1 MKLKKISWKNFK
13 SYSNAMTELVF
24 DNEPSLNLIVGT
36 NGTGKS
42 SIADCIIYAL
52 YGKIDGTNN
61 SDIPNR
67 INKNF
72 YVKIE
77 LDCNGHE
84 IVVERGLAPN
94 LFTVTIDGSIV
105 DTAGKNNVQAML
117 EENYYKI
124 PYSVFKN
131 TLILSINDF
140 KSLIDLNPSDKRNII
155 DKIFGFTEYNLMMKL
170 IKEDIKILDSSVS
183 SNEGSLKTATVNVE
197 KYEQQLL
204 ELKNNEV
211 SQEEIDELTEKI
223 NEAKKL
229 KSTNEENIKKLDD
242 VRKKLDKQC
251 VEKNMDIRDLKRKID
266 DNKKKIKLID
276 SKKCPTCGSSLDTDE
291 FHKEKEKLIN
301 ENEQYENTIKELT
314 SFIDDISNK
323 IRAVDSK
330 RNVFTDAIN
339 KSKLMD
345 LASDLKYKISLR
357 KNNSQPLLINLKE
370 SLNNQIIQLNEEK
383 ELLAKR
389 KMVYDCV
396 MQILGDGGIKEY
408 IASKYIPTINQIIS
422 EMMEFM
428 GINYNVVFD
437 RTFKAT
443 ITSNG
448 YIVTYNSLSTGEK
461 KRIDFAT
468 VVSFIKLLK
477 LQLGEM
483 NLLFLD
489 EMLASIDVNGVSDM
503 MSILKDLSVELNM
516 NIYLIHHAQVEN
528 VVFDNVIETSKPDG
542 FSKISILN

>member
-24 DNEPSLNLIVGT
+24 DNDPSLNLIVGT

-84 IVVERGLAPN
+84 IIVERGLAPS
-94 LFTVTIDGSIV
+94 LFTVTIDGAVV
-105 DTAGKNNVQAML
+105 DTAGKNNVQTML

-140 KSLIDLNPSDKRNII
+140 KSLVDLNPADKRNII
-155 DKIFGFTEYNLMMKL
+155 DKIFGFTEYNLMLKF
-170 IKEDIKILDSSVS
+170 IKEDIKILDSTMS
-183 SNEGSLKTATVNVE
+183 SNEGSLKTATNSIE
-197 KYEQQLL
+197 RYEQQLE
-204 ELKNNEV
+204 ELKSNEV
-211 SQEEIDELTEKI
+211 SQEEIDELTAKI

-229 KSTNEENIKKLDD
+229 KATNEENIKKLDD
-242 VRKKLDKQC
+242 VRKKLDKQS
-251 VEKNMDIRDLKRKID
+251 VEKNMDIRDLKRKIE

-291 FHKEKEKLIN
+291 FHKERERLVL
-301 ENEQYENTIKELT
+301 ENESCESSIKELT
-314 SFIDDISNK
+314 FIINDLSNK
-323 IRAVDSK
+323 TRAVDSK
-330 RNVFTDAIN
+330 RNVFVDAIN
-339 KSKLMD
+339 KSGLTD
-345 LASDLKYKISLR
+345 LVSDLKYKVSLR
-357 KNNSQPLLINLKE
+357 KNNSQPLLNLKE
-370 SLNNQIIQLNEEK
+370 SLDKQINQLNEEK
-383 ELLAKR
+383 EALEKR

-408 IASKYIPTINQIIS
+408 IANKYIPTINQIIS

-437 RTFKAT
+437 KTFKAT

-448 YIVTYNSLSTGEK
+448 YNVTYNSLSTGEK
-461 KRIDFAT
+461 KRVDFAT

-477 LQLGEM
+477 LQLGDM

-489 EMLASIDVNGVSDM
+489 EMLASIDINGVSDM
-503 MSILKDLSVELNM
+503 MTILKDLSVELNM

-542 FSKISILN
+542 FSKITILN

>member
-24 DNEPSLNLIVGT
+24 TNNPSLNLIVGT

-52 YGKIDGTNN
+52 YGKIDGTSNA
-61 SDIPNR
+61 DIPNR

-84 IVVERGLAPN
+84 IIIERGLAPS
-94 LFTVTIDGSIV
+94 LFTVTIDGSVV
-105 DTAGKNNVQAML
+105 DTAGKNNVQSML

-140 KSLIDLNPSDKRNII
+140 KSLIDLNPADKRNII
-155 DKIFGFTEYNLMMKL
+155 DKIFGFTEYNLMLKF
-170 IKEDIKILDSSVS
+170 IKEDIKILDSSMN
-183 SNEGSLKTATVNVE
+183 SNDGSLKTATVNIE
-197 KYEQQLL
+197 KYEHQLQ

-223 NEAKKL
+223 NEAKTL
-229 KSTNEENIKKLDD
+229 KATNEENIKKLDD
-242 VRKKLDKQC
+242 IRKKLDKQC
-251 VEKNMDIRDLKRKID
+251 VEKNMDIRDLKRKIE

-291 FHKEKEKLIN
+291 FHKEREKLVQ
-301 ENEQYENTIKELT
+301 ENDSCESTIVELT
-314 SFIDDISNK
+314 SIINDLTNK

-330 RNVFTDAIN
+330 KNVFVNAIN
-339 KSKLMD
+339 KSGLTD
-345 LASDLKYKISLR
+345 LVSDLKYKVSLK
-357 KNNSQPLLINLKE
+357 KNNSQPLLNLKE
-370 SLNNQIIQLNEEK
+370 SLDKQIIQLNEEK
-383 ELLAKR
+383 ELLSKK
-389 KMVYDCV
+389 KMIYDCV

-408 IASKYIPTINQIIS
+408 IASKYLPTINQIIS

-437 RTFKAT
+437 KTFKAT

-448 YIVTYNSLSTGEK
+448 YNVTYNSLSTGEK

-468 VVSFIKLLK
+468 VISFIKLLK

-489 EMLASIDVNGVSDM
+489 EMLASIDINGVSDM
-503 MSILKDLSVELNM
+503 MSILKSLSDELKM

-528 VVFDNVIETSKPDG
+528 VVFDNVIETTKPDG
-542 FSKISILN
+542 FSKITKLN

>member
-24 DNEPSLNLIVGT
+24 DNDPSLNLIVGT

-84 IVVERGLAPN
+84 IIVERGLAPSV
-94 LFTVTIDGSIV
+94 FTVTIDGAVV
-105 DTAGKNNVQAML
+105 DTAGKNNVQTML

-140 KSLIDLNPSDKRNII
+140 KSLVDLNPADKRNII
-155 DKIFGFTEYNLMMKL
+155 DKIFGFTEYNLMLKF
-170 IKEDIKILDSSVS
+170 IKEDIKMLDSTMS
-183 SNEGSLKTATVNVE
+183 SNEGSLKTATNSIE
-197 KYEQQLL
+197 RYEQQLE
-204 ELKNNEV
+204 ELKSNEV

-229 KSTNEENIKKLDD
+229 KATNEENIKKLDD
-242 VRKKLDKQC
+242 VRKKLDKQS

-291 FHKEKEKLIN
+291 FHKERERLVL
-301 ENEQYENTIKELT
+301 ENESCESSIKELT
-314 SFIDDISNK
+314 SIINDLSNK
-323 IRAVDSK
+323 TRAVDSK
-330 RNVFTDAIN
+330 RNVFVDAIN
-339 KSKLMD
+339 KSGLTD
-345 LASDLKYKISLR
+345 LVSDLKYKVSLR
-357 KNNSQPLLINLKE
+357 NNNSQPLLNLKE
-370 SLNNQIIQLNEEK
+370 SLDKQINQLNEEK
-383 ELLAKR
+383 EVLEKK

-396 MQILGDGGIKEY
+396 MQILGEGGIKEY
-408 IASKYIPTINQIIS
+408 IANKYIPTINQIIS

-437 RTFKAT
+437 KTFKAT

-448 YIVTYNSLSTGEK
+448 YNVTYNSLSTGEK

-477 LQLGEM
+477 LQLGDM

-489 EMLASIDVNGVSDM
+489 EMLASIDINGVSDM
-503 MSILKDLSVELNM
+503 MTILKDLSVELNM

-542 FSKISILN
+542 FSKITILN

>member
-24 DNEPSLNLIVGT
+24 TNNPSLNLIVGT

-52 YGKIDGTNN
+52 YGKIDGTSNG
-61 SDIPNR
+61 DIPNR

-84 IVVERGLAPN
+84 IIVERGLAPS
-94 LFTVTIDGSIV
+94 LFIVTIDGSVV
-105 DTAGKNNVQAML
+105 DTAGKNNVQSML

-140 KSLIDLNPSDKRNII
+140 KSLIDLNPADKRNII
-155 DKIFGFTEYNLMMKL
+155 DKIFGFTEYNLMIKL
-170 IKEDIKILDSSVS
+170 IKEDIKTLDSSVN
-183 SNEGSLKTATVNVE
+183 SNEGSLKTATINIE
-197 KYEQQLL
+197 KYEQQLQ

-211 SQEEIDELTEKI
+211 TQEEIDELTEKI
-223 NEAKKL
+223 NEAKAL
-229 KSTNEENIKKLDD
+229 KATNEENIKKLDD

-251 VEKNMDIRDLKRKID
+251 IEKNMDIRDLKRKIE
-266 DNKKKIKLID
+266 DNNKKIKLID

-291 FHKEKEKLIN
+291 FHKEKERLIQ
-301 ENEQYENTIKELT
+301 ENETCEASIKELT
-314 SFIDDISNK
+314 SIIDDLSNK
-323 IRAVDSK
+323 TRAVISK
-330 RNVFTDAIN
+330 RQVFVDAIS

-345 LASDLKYKISLR
+345 LASDLKYKISLK
-357 KNNSQPLLINLKE
+357 KNNSQPLLNLKE
-370 SLNNQIIQLNEEK
+370 SLDKQIIQLNEER
-383 ELLAKR
+383 ELLGK
-389 KMVYDCV
+389 KKIIYDCV

-437 RTFKAT
+437 KTFKAT

-448 YIVTYNSLSTGEK
+448 YNVTYNSLSTGEK

-489 EMLASIDVNGVSDM
+489 EMLASIDINGVTDM
-503 MSILKDLSVELNM
+503 MTILKDLSSELNM

-528 VVFDNVIETSKPDG
+528 VVFDNIIETSKPDG
-542 FSKISILN
+542 FSKITILN

>member
-13 SYSNAMTELVF
+13 SYSNSMTELVF
-24 DNEPSLNLIVGT
+24 NNDPSLNLIVGT

-84 IVVERGLAPN
+84 IIVERGLAPS
-94 LFTVTIDGSIV
+94 LFSVTIDGDIV
-105 DTAGKNNVQAML
+105 DTAGKNNVQLML

-131 TLILSINDF
+131 TLILSISDF
-140 KSLIDLNPSDKRNII
+140 KSLVDLNPSDKRNII

-170 IKEDIKILDSSVS
+170 IKEDIKSLDASISL
-183 SNEGSLKTATVNVE
+183 NEGSLKTATNSIANYE
-197 KYEQQLL
+197 KQLQ

-223 NEAKKL
+223 NEAKKI
-229 KSTNEENIKKLDD
+229 KTTNEENIKKLDD
-242 VRKKLDKQC
+242 VRKKLDKQS
-251 VEKNMDIRDLKRKID
+251 VEKNMDIRDLKRKIE

-276 SKKCPTCGSSLDTDE
+276 LKKCPTCGSSLDTDE
-291 FHKEKEKLIN
+291 FHKEREKLIQ
-301 ENEQYENTIKELT
+301 ENESCENTISELT
-314 SFIDDISNK
+314 SIINDLTNK
-323 IRAVDSK
+323 MRAVDSK
-330 RNVFTDAIN
+330 KNIFVDAIS

-345 LASDLKYKISLR
+345 LVSDFKYKVSLK
-357 KNNSQPLLINLKE
+357 KNNSQPLLNLKE
-370 SLNNQIIQLNEEK
+370 SLDQQIIQLNEEK
-383 ELLAKR
+383 EVLDKR

-428 GINYNVVFD
+428 GINYNVIFD
-437 RTFKAT
+437 KTFKAT

-448 YIVTYNSLSTGEK
+448 YNVTYNSLSTGEK

-468 VVSFIKLLK
+468 VV
-477 LQLGEM
+477 
-483 NLLFLD
+483 
-489 EMLASIDVNGVSDM
+489 
-503 MSILKDLSVELNM
+503 
-516 NIYLIHHAQVEN
+516 
-528 VVFDNVIETSKPDG
+528 
-542 FSKISILN
+542 

>member
-24 DNEPSLNLIVGT
+24 DTDPSLNLIVGT

-84 IVVERGLAPN
+84 VIVERGLAPN
-94 LFTVTIDGSIV
+94 LFKVTIDGAVV
-105 DTAGKNNVQAML
+105 DTAGKNNVQSML

-131 TLILSINDF
+131 MLILSINDF
-140 KSLIDLNPSDKRNII
+140 KSLVDLNPSDKRNII
-155 DKIFGFTEYNLMMKL
+155 DKIFGFAEYNMMLKY
-170 IKEDIKILDSSVS
+170 IKDDVKMLDSSIS
-183 SNEGSLKTATVNVE
+183 SNDGALKTATVSIKN
-197 KYEQQLL
+197 YEHQLQQLK
-204 ELKNNEV
+204 ENEV
-211 SQEEIDELTEKI
+211 SQEEIDELKAKI
-223 NEAKKL
+223 DEVKAL
-229 KSTNEENIKKLDD
+229 KATNEENIKKLDD
-242 VRKKLDKQC
+242 VRKKLDKQS

-291 FHKEKEKLIN
+291 FHKERERLVL
-301 ENEQYENTIKELT
+301 ENESCESSIKELT
-314 SFIDDISNK
+314 SIINDLSNK
-323 IRAVDSK
+323 TRAVDSK
-330 RNVFTDAIN
+330 RSVFVDAIN
-339 KSKLMD
+339 KCGLTD
-345 LASDLKYKISLR
+345 LVSDLKYKVSLK
-357 KNNSQPLLINLKE
+357 KNSAQPILNLKE
-370 SLNNQIIQLNEEK
+370 SLNTQIAQLNEER
-383 ELLAKR
+383 EVLDR
-389 KMVYDCV
+389 KKMIYDCA
-396 MQILGDGGIKEY
+396 MQILGEGGIKEY
-408 IASKYIPTINQIIS
+408 IASKYIPIINQIIS

-437 RTFKAT
+437 KTFKAT
-443 ITSNG
+443 ITCNG
-448 YIVTYNSLSTGEK
+448 YNVTYNSLSTGEK

-477 LQLGEM
+477 LQLGDM

-489 EMLASIDVNGVSDM
+489 EMLASIDINGVSDM
-503 MSILKDLSVELNM
+503 MTILKDLSTELNM
-516 NIYLIHHAQVEN
+516 NIFLIHHAQVEN
-528 VVFDNVIETSKPDG
+528 VVFDNVIETTKPDG
-542 FSKISILN
+542 FSKITILN

>member
-24 DNEPSLNLIVGT
+24 NNDPSLNLIVGT

-84 IVVERGLAPN
+84 IIVERGLAPS
-94 LFTVTIDGSIV
+94 LFTVTIDGSVV
-105 DTAGKNNVQAML
+105 DTAGKNNVQTML

-140 KSLIDLNPSDKRNII
+140 KSLVDLNPADKRNII
-155 DKIFGFTEYNLMMKL
+155 DKIFGFTEYNLMTKVV
-170 IKEDIKILDSSVS
+170 KEDIKIIDSSIS
-183 SNEGSLKTATVNVE
+183 SNDGSLKTATISIE
-197 KYEQQLL
+197 KYEHQLN
-204 ELKNNEV
+204 ELKNTGV
-211 SQEEIDELTEKI
+211 TQEEIDELTEKVK
-223 NEAKKL
+223 EANKIKT
-229 KSTNEENIKKLDD
+229 SNEENIKKLDE

-251 VEKNMDIRDLKRKID
+251 TEKNMDIRDLKRKIEE
-266 DNKKKIKLID
+266 NNKKIKLID

-291 FHKEKEKLIN
+291 FHKERERLVS
-301 ENEQYENTIKELT
+301 ENESFEEAIVQMT
-314 SFIDDISNK
+314 SVINDISNK

-330 RNVFTDAIN
+330 KNVFVDAIN
-339 KSKLMD
+339 KSGLTD
-345 LASDLKYKISLR
+345 LVSDLKYKVSLK
-357 KNNSQPLLINLKE
+357 KNNSQPLLNLKE
-370 SLNNQIIQLNEEK
+370 SLDEQINQLNEEK
-383 ELLAKR
+383 EFLGQKKR
-389 KMVYDCV
+389 LYDCA

-437 RTFKAT
+437 KTFKAT

-448 YIVTYNSLSTGEK
+448 YNVTYNSLSTGEK

-477 LQLGEM
+477 LQLGDM

-489 EMLASIDVNGVSDM
+489 EMLASIDINGVADM
-503 MSILKDLSVELNM
+503 MTILKDLSVELNM

-528 VVFDNVIETSKPDG
+528 VVFDNVIKTSKPDG
-542 FSKISILN
+542 FSKISIIN

>member
-1 MKLKKISWKNFK
+1 
-13 SYSNAMTELVF
+13 MTELVF
-24 DNEPSLNLIVGT
+24 NNDPSLNLIVGT

-84 IVVERGLAPN
+84 VIVERGLAPS
-94 LFTVTIDGSIV
+94 LFIVTIDGSVV
-105 DTAGKNNVQAML
+105 DTAGKNNVQSML

-140 KSLIDLNPSDKRNII
+140 KSLVDLNPADKRNII
-155 DKIFGFTEYNLMMKL
+155 DKIFGFTEYNLMLKL
-170 IKEDIKILDSSVS
+170 VKEDIKSLDSMVS
-183 SNEGSLKTATVNVE
+183 SNDGSLKTATLSIKN
-197 KYEQQLL
+197 YENQLQQLK
-204 ELKNNEV
+204 ENEV
-211 SQEEIDELTEKI
+211 SQEEIDKLNEKI
-223 NEAKKL
+223 EEAKAL
-229 KSTNEENIKKLDD
+229 KATNEENIKKLDEA
-242 VRKKLDKQC
+242 RKKLDKQAN
-251 VEKNMDIRDLKRKID
+251 EKNMDIRDLKRKIE
-266 DNKKKIKLID
+266 DNKKKIQLID

-291 FHKEKEKLIN
+291 FHKERERLALEI
-301 ENEQYENTIKELT
+301 ESHEALIKEISL
-314 SFIDDISNK
+314 FINDISK
-323 IRAVDSK
+323 KMKLVDSK
-330 RNVFTDAIN
+330 RNVFVDAIS

-345 LASDLKYKISLR
+345 LASDLKYKTSLR
-357 KNNSQPLLINLKE
+357 KNSSKPLLNLKE
-370 SLNNQIIQLNEEK
+370 ELDKQIIQLNEEREVLGK
-383 ELLAKR
+383 K
-389 KMVYDCV
+389 KMLYDCV
-396 MQILGDGGIKEY
+396 LQILGDGGIKEY

-448 YIVTYNSLSTGEK
+448 YNVTYNSLSTGEK

-477 LQLGEM
+477 LQLGDM

-489 EMLASIDVNGVSDM
+489 EMLASIDINGVADM
-503 MSILKDLSVELNM
+503 MTILKDLSVELNM
-516 NIYLIHHAQVEN
+516 NIFLIHHAQVEN
-528 VVFDNVIETSKPDG
+528 VVFDNVLETSKPDG
-542 FSKISILN
+542 FSKITILN

>member
-1 MKLKKISWKNFK
+1 MKLKKICWRNFK
-13 SYSNAMTELVF
+13 SYSNTMTELVF
-24 DNEPSLNLIVGT
+24 GNDPSLNLIVGT

-84 IVVERGLAPN
+84 ITVERGLSPN
-94 LFTVTIDGSIV
+94 LFNVTIDGAII
-105 DTAGKNNVQAML
+105 DTAGKNNVQSML

-140 KSLIDLNPSDKRNII
+140 KSLVDLNPADKRNII
-155 DKIFGFTEYNLMMKL
+155 DKIFGFTEYNLMTKL
-170 IKEDIKILDSSVS
+170 IKEDIKMLDSSIS
-183 SNEGSLKTATVNVE
+183 SNAGSLRTASVSIE
-197 KYEQQLL
+197 KYEQQLQ

-229 KSTNEENIKKLDD
+229 KTTNEENIKKLDE
-242 VRKKLDKQC
+242 VRKKLDKQTT
-251 VEKNMDIRDLKRKID
+251 EKNIDIRDLKRKIEE
-266 DNKKKIKLID
+266 NKKKIKLID

-291 FHKEKEKLIN
+291 FHKERERLVN
-301 ENEQYENTIKELT
+301 ENESCEIAIAEMT
-314 SFIDDISNK
+314 SIITDLSNK
-323 IRAVDSK
+323 MKAVDSK
-330 RNVFTDAIN
+330 KNVFVDAIS
-339 KSKLMD
+339 KSRLTD
-345 LASDLKYKISLR
+345 LVSDLKYKVSLR
-357 KNNSQPLLINLKE
+357 KNNSQPLLNLKE
-370 SLNNQIIQLNEEK
+370 SLNEQIAQLNEEREMLSK
-383 ELLAKR
+383 K
-389 KMVYDCV
+389 KMIYDCV

-428 GINYNVVFD
+428 GINYNVAFD

-448 YIVTYNSLSTGEK
+448 YNVTYNSLSTGEK

-477 LQLGEM
+477 LQLGDM

-489 EMLASIDVNGVSDM
+489 EMLASIDINGVADM
-503 MSILKDLSVELNM
+503 MTILKDLSVELNM
-516 NIYLIHHAQVEN
+516 NIFLIHHAQVEN
-528 VVFDNVIETSKPDG
+528 VVFDNVLETSKPDG
-542 FSKISILN
+542 FSKITVLN

>member
-24 DNEPSLNLIVGT
+24 DNDPSLNLIVGT

-84 IVVERGLAPN
+84 IIVERGLAPS
-94 LFTVTIDGSIV
+94 LFTVTIDGAVV
-105 DTAGKNNVQAML
+105 DTAGKNNVQTML

-140 KSLIDLNPSDKRNII
+140 KSLVDLNPADKRNII
-155 DKIFGFTEYNLMMKL
+155 DKIFGFTEYNLMLKF
-170 IKEDIKILDSSVS
+170 IKEDIKMLDSTMS
-183 SNEGSLKTATVNVE
+183 SNEGSLKTATNSIE
-197 KYEQQLL
+197 RYEQQLE
-204 ELKNNEV
+204 ELKSNEV

-229 KSTNEENIKKLDD
+229 KATNEENIKKLDD
-242 VRKKLDKQC
+242 VRKKLDKQS
-251 VEKNMDIRDLKRKID
+251 VEKNMDIRDLKRKIE

-276 SKKCPTCGSSLDTDE
+276 LKKCPTCGSSLDTDE
-291 FHKEKEKLIN
+291 FHKERERLVL
-301 ENEQYENTIKELT
+301 ENESCESSIKELT
-314 SFIDDISNK
+314 SIINDISNK
-323 IRAVDSK
+323 TRAVDSK
-330 RNVFTDAIN
+330 RNVFVDAIN
-339 KSKLMD
+339 KSGLTD
-345 LASDLKYKISLR
+345 LVSDLKYKVSLR
-357 KNNSQPLLINLKE
+357 KNNSQPLLNLKE
-370 SLNNQIIQLNEEK
+370 SLDKQINQLNEEK
-383 ELLAKR
+383 EVLEKR

-408 IASKYIPTINQIIS
+408 IANKYIPTINQIIS

-437 RTFKAT
+437 KTFKAT

-448 YIVTYNSLSTGEK
+448 YNVTYNSLSTGEK

-477 LQLGEM
+477 LQLGDM

-489 EMLASIDVNGVSDM
+489 EMLASIDINGVSDM
-503 MSILKDLSVELNM
+503 MTILKDLSVELNM

-542 FSKISILN
+542 FSKITILN

>member
-13 SYSNAMTELVF
+13 SYSNALTELTF
-24 DNEPSLNLIVGT
+24 TDDPSLNLIVGT

-84 IVVERGLAPN
+84 VVVERGLAPN
-94 LFTVTIDGSIV
+94 LFTVTIDGSVV

-124 PYSVFKN
+124 PYSIFKN
-131 TLILSINDF
+131 ILILSINDF
-140 KSLIDLNPSDKRNII
+140 KSLVDLNPSDKRNII

-170 IKEDIKILDSSVS
+170 VKEDIKMLDSSVN
-183 SNEGSLKTATVNVE
+183 SNEGSLKTATINIE
-197 KYEQQLL
+197 KYEQQLQ

-223 NEAKKL
+223 NEAKAL
-229 KSTNEENIKKLDD
+229 KATNEENIKKLDEA
-242 VRKKLDKQC
+242 RKKLDKQTT
-251 VEKNMDIRDLKRKID
+251 EKNMDIRDLKRKIE

-291 FHKEKEKLIN
+291 FHKERERLVL
-301 ENEQYENTIKELT
+301 ENESCEATIAELT
-314 SFIDDISNK
+314 SIINDLSNK
-323 IRAVDSK
+323 MRAVDSK
-330 RNVFTDAIN
+330 KNVFVDAIN

-345 LASDLKYKISLR
+345 LASDLKYKISLK
-357 KNNSQPLLINLKE
+357 KNNSQPLLNLKE
-370 SLNNQIIQLNEEK
+370 GLDKQINQLNEER
-383 ELLAKR
+383 ELLGKR

-448 YIVTYNSLSTGEK
+448 YNVTYNSLSTGEK

-477 LQLGEM
+477 LQMGEM

-489 EMLASIDVNGVSDM
+489 EMLASIDINGVSDM

-542 FSKISILN
+542 FSKITILN

>member
-1 MKLKKISWKNFK
+1 MKLKRICWRNFK
-13 SYSNAMTELVF
+13 SYSNAMTELTF
-24 DNEPSLNLIVGT
+24 TDDPSLNLIVGT

-84 IVVERGLAPN
+84 IIVERGLAPS
-94 LFTVTIDGSIV
+94 LFTVTIDGSVV
-105 DTAGKNNVQAML
+105 DTAGKNNVQSML

-140 KSLIDLNPSDKRNII
+140 KSLIDLNPADKRNII
-155 DKIFGFTEYNLMMKL
+155 DKIFGFTEYNLMLKL
-170 IKEDIKILDSSVS
+170 IKEEVKMLDSSVS
-183 SNEGSLKTATVNVE
+183 SNDGALKTATINIE
-197 KYEQQLL
+197 RYERELQ
-204 ELKNNEV
+204 ELKSNEV
-211 SQEEIDELTEKI
+211 SQEEIDELKAKI
-223 NEAKKL
+223 EEAKSL
-229 KSTNEENIKKLDD
+229 KATNEENIKKLDEA
-242 VRKKLDKQC
+242 RKALDRQSN
-251 VEKNMDIRDLKRKID
+251 EKNMDIRDLKRRIE

-291 FHKEKEKLIN
+291 FHKERERLVN
-301 ENEQYENTIKELT
+301 ENVSCEAAIVEIT
-314 SFIDDISNK
+314 SIVNDLSNK
-323 IRAVDSK
+323 MKVVDTR
-330 RNVFTDAIN
+330 RNVFVDAIS

-345 LASDLKYKISLR
+345 LASELKYKISLK
-357 KNNSQPLLINLKE
+357 KNNSQILLNLKDD
-370 SLNNQIIQLNEEK
+370 LDTQIIQLNEER
-383 ELLAKR
+383 ELLGKKKR
-389 KMVYDCV
+389 VYDCV

-408 IASKYIPTINQIIS
+408 IAGKYIPTINQIIS

-437 RTFKAT
+437 KTFKAT

-448 YIVTYNSLSTGEK
+448 YNVTYNSLSTGEK

-489 EMLASIDVNGVSDM
+489 EMLASIDINGVSDM

-542 FSKISILN
+542 FSKITKLN

>member
-24 DNEPSLNLIVGT
+24 NDNPSLNLIVGT

-77 LDCNGHE
+77 LECNGHG
-84 IVVERGLAPN
+84 IIIERGLAPS
-94 LFTVTIDGSIV
+94 LFSVTIDGAVV
-105 DTAGKNNVQAML
+105 DTAGKNNVQTML

-140 KSLIDLNPSDKRNII
+140 KSLVDLNPADKRNII
-155 DKIFGFTEYNLMMKL
+155 DKIFGFTEYNLMIKL
-170 IKEDIKILDSSVS
+170 IKEDIKMLDSSMY
-183 SNEGSLKTATVNVE
+183 SNEGSLKTATDSIE
-197 KYEQQLL
+197 KYEQQLQ

-229 KSTNEENIKKLDD
+229 KATNEENIKKLDE
-242 VRKKLDKQC
+242 VRKKLNEQTTD
-251 VEKNMDIRDLKRKID
+251 KNMDIRDLKRKIEE
-266 DNKKKIKLID
+266 NKKKIKLID

-291 FHKEKEKLIN
+291 FHKERERLVN
-301 ENEQYENTIKELT
+301 ENISCENAIVEMT
-314 SFIDDISNK
+314 SVINDLSNK
-323 IRAVDSK
+323 MRAVDSK
-330 RNVFTDAIN
+330 RNVFVDAIN
-339 KSKLMD
+339 KSRLTD
-345 LASDLKYKISLR
+345 LVSDLKYKVSLK
-357 KNNSQPLLINLKE
+357 KNNSQPLLNLKE
-370 SLNNQIIQLNEEK
+370 GLNKQINQLNEEK
-383 ELLAKR
+383 EALSKR

-396 MQILGDGGIKEY
+396 MQILGEGGIKEY
-408 IASKYIPTINQIIS
+408 IASKYIPTINQIIA

-437 RTFKAT
+437 KTFKST

-448 YIVTYNSLSTGEK
+448 YNVTYNSLSTGEK

-477 LQLGEM
+477 LQLGDM

-489 EMLASIDVNGVSDM
+489 EMLASIDINGVADM
-503 MSILKDLSVELNM
+503 MTILKDLSSELNM

-542 FSKISILN
+542 FSKINIVN

>member
-24 DNEPSLNLIVGT
+24 GNDPSLNLIVGT

-84 IVVERGLAPN
+84 VIVERGLSPN
-94 LFTVTIDGSIV
+94 LFVVTIDGVVV
-105 DTAGKNNVQAML
+105 DTAGKNNVQTML

-140 KSLIDLNPSDKRNII
+140 KSLVDLNPSDKRNII
-155 DKIFGFTEYNLMMKL
+155 DKIFGFTEYNLMVKL
-170 IKEDIKILDSSVS
+170 IKEDIKMLDSSLI
-183 SNEGSLKTATVNVE
+183 SNEGSLKTATGSIE
-197 KYEQQLL
+197 KYEQQLK
-204 ELKNNEV
+204 ELKSKEV
-211 SQEEIDELTEKI
+211 SKEEIEELAEKI

-229 KSTNEENIKKLDD
+229 KATNEENIKKLDE
-242 VRKKLDKQC
+242 VRKKLDKQTT
-251 VEKNMDIRDLKRKID
+251 EKNMDIRDLKRKIE

-291 FHKEKEKLIN
+291 FHKERERLVS
-301 ENEQYENTIKELT
+301 ENESCETAISEMTSIIKDL
-314 SFIDDISNK
+314 SNK
-323 IRAVDSK
+323 IRVVDSK
-330 RNVFTDAIN
+330 KNVFVDAIN
-339 KSKLMD
+339 KSGLTD
-345 LASDLKYKISLR
+345 LVSDLKYKVSLR
-357 KNNSQPLLINLKE
+357 KNNSQPLLNLKE
-370 SLNNQIIQLNEEK
+370 SLNEQIVKLNEER
-383 ELLAKR
+383 ELLSKR

-437 RTFKAT
+437 KTFKAT

-448 YIVTYNSLSTGEK
+448 YNVTYNSLSTGEK

-477 LQLGEM
+477 LQLGDM

-489 EMLASIDVNGVSDM
+489 EMLASIDINGVSDM
-503 MSILKDLSVELNM
+503 MTILKDLSVELNM
-516 NIYLIHHAQVEN
+516 NIYIIHHAQVEN
-528 VVFDNVIETSKPDG
+528 VVFDNVMETSKPDG
-542 FSKISILN
+542 FSKISIIN

>member
-24 DNEPSLNLIVGT
+24 TNDPSLNLIVGT

-52 YGKIDGTNN
+52 YGKIDGTSNG
-61 SDIPNR
+61 DIPNR

-84 IVVERGLAPN
+84 IIVERGLAPS
-94 LFTVTIDGSIV
+94 LFIVTIDGSVV
-105 DTAGKNNVQAML
+105 DTAGKNNVQSML

-140 KSLIDLNPSDKRNII
+140 KSLIDLNPADKRNII
-155 DKIFGFTEYNLMMKL
+155 DKIFGFTEYNLMIKL
-170 IKEDIKILDSSVS
+170 IKEDIKMLDSSVN
-183 SNEGSLKTATVNVE
+183 SNEGSLKTATINIE
-197 KYEQQLL
+197 KYEQQLQ

-211 SQEEIDELTEKI
+211 TQEEIDELTEKI
-223 NEAKKL
+223 NEAKAL
-229 KSTNEENIKKLDD
+229 KATNEENIKKLDD

-251 VEKNMDIRDLKRKID
+251 TEKNMDIRDLKRKIE

-291 FHKEKEKLIN
+291 FHKEKERLVQ
-301 ENEQYENTIKELT
+301 ENETCEATIADLT
-314 SFIDDISNK
+314 SIINDLSNK

-330 RNVFTDAIN
+330 KNVFVDAIS

-345 LASDLKYKISLR
+345 LASDLKYKISLK
-357 KNNSQPLLINLKE
+357 KNNSQPLLNLKE
-370 SLNNQIIQLNEEK
+370 SLDKQIIQLNEER
-383 ELLAKR
+383 ELLGK
-389 KMVYDCV
+389 KKIIYDCV

-437 RTFKAT
+437 KTFKAT

-448 YIVTYNSLSTGEK
+448 YNVTYNSLSTGEK

-489 EMLASIDVNGVSDM
+489 EMLASIDINGVTDM
-503 MSILKDLSVELNM
+503 MTILKDLSSELNM

-528 VVFDNVIETSKPDG
+528 VVFDNIIETSKPDG
-542 FSKISILN
+542 FSKITILN

>member
-24 DNEPSLNLIVGT
+24 GNDPSLNLIVGT

-84 IVVERGLAPN
+84 VIVERGLAPSV
-94 LFTVTIDGSIV
+94 FTVTIDGSVV
-105 DTAGKNNVQAML
+105 DTAGKNNVQTML

-140 KSLIDLNPSDKRNII
+140 KSLVDLNPADKRNII

-170 IKEDIKILDSSVS
+170 VKEDIKMLDSSMS
-183 SNEGSLKTATVNVE
+183 SNEGSLRTATVSIE
-197 KYEQQLL
+197 KYEQQLH
-204 ELKNNEV
+204 ELNNNEV

-223 NEAKKL
+223 KEAKSL
-229 KSTNEENIKKLDD
+229 KATNEENIKKLDEI
-242 VRKKLDKQC
+242 RKKLDKQC
-251 VEKNMDIRDLKRKID
+251 TDKNMDIRDLIRKIE
-266 DNKKKIKLID
+266 DNNKKIKLID

-291 FHKEKEKLIN
+291 FHKERERLVL
-301 ENEQYENTIKELT
+301 ENESCELSIKELT
-314 SFIDDISNK
+314 SIITDLSNK
-323 IRAVDSK
+323 MKAVDSK
-330 RNVFTDAIN
+330 KNVFVDAIN

-345 LASDLKYKISLR
+345 LAADLKYKISLK
-357 KNNSQPLLINLKE
+357 KNNSQPLLNLKE
-370 SLNNQIIQLNEEK
+370 SLNEQISQLNEEK
-383 ELLAKR
+383 ELLSKR

-437 RTFKAT
+437 KTFKAT

-448 YIVTYNSLSTGEK
+448 YNVTYNSLSTGEK

-477 LQLGEM
+477 LQLGDM

-489 EMLASIDVNGVSDM
+489 EMLASIDINGVADM
-503 MSILKDLSVELNM
+503 MTILKDLSVELNM
-516 NIYLIHHAQVEN
+516 NIFLIHHAQVEN

-542 FSKISILN
+542 FSKISIIN

>member
-24 DNEPSLNLIVGT
+24 NNDPSLNLIVGT

-84 IVVERGLAPN
+84 IIVERGLAPS
-94 LFTVTIDGSIV
+94 LFAVTIDGVVV
-105 DTAGKNNVQAML
+105 DTAGKNNVQTML

-140 KSLIDLNPSDKRNII
+140 KSLVDLNPADKRNII
-155 DKIFGFTEYNLMMKL
+155 DKIFGFTEYNLMLKF
-170 IKEDIKILDSSVS
+170 IKEDIKMLDSTMS
-183 SNEGSLKTATVNVE
+183 SNEGSLKTATNSIE
-197 KYEQQLL
+197 RYEQQLE
-204 ELKNNEV
+204 ELKSNEV

-229 KSTNEENIKKLDD
+229 KATNEENIKKLDD
-242 VRKKLDKQC
+242 VRKKLDKQS
-251 VEKNMDIRDLKRKID
+251 VEKNMDIRDLKRRIE
-266 DNKKKIKLID
+266 DNNKKIKLID

-291 FHKEKEKLIN
+291 FHKERERLVL
-301 ENEQYENTIKELT
+301 ENESCESSIKELT
-314 SFIDDISNK
+314 SIINDLSNK
-323 IRAVDSK
+323 TRAVDSK
-330 RNVFTDAIN
+330 RNVFVDAIN
-339 KSKLMD
+339 KSGLTD
-345 LASDLKYKISLR
+345 LVSDLKYKVSLR
-357 KNNSQPLLINLKE
+357 KNNSQPLLNLKE
-370 SLNNQIIQLNEEK
+370 SLDKQINQLNEEK
-383 ELLAKR
+383 EVLEKR

-408 IASKYIPTINQIIS
+408 IANKYIPTINQIIS

-437 RTFKAT
+437 KTFKAT

-448 YIVTYNSLSTGEK
+448 YNVTYNSLSTGEK

-477 LQLGEM
+477 LQLGDM

-489 EMLASIDVNGVSDM
+489 EMLASIDINGVSDM
-503 MSILKDLSVELNM
+503 MTILKDLSVELNM

-542 FSKISILN
+542 FSKITILN

>member
-24 DNEPSLNLIVGT
+24 NNEPSLNLIVGT

-84 IVVERGLAPN
+84 IIVERGLAPN

-105 DTAGKNNVQAML
+105 DTAGKNNVQTML

-183 SNEGSLKTATVNVE
+183 SNEGSLKTATISIE
-197 KYEQQLL
+197 KYEQQLQ

-229 KSTNEENIKKLDD
+229 KATNEENIKKLDE
-242 VRKKLDKQC
+242 VRKKLDKQST
-251 VEKNMDIRDLKRKID
+251 EKNMDIRDLKRKIE

-291 FHKEKEKLIN
+291 FHKERERLVQ
-301 ENEQYENTIKELT
+301 ENESCETAISEMT
-314 SFIDDISNK
+314 SIINDLSNK
-323 IRAVDSK
+323 MRAVDSK
-330 RNVFTDAIN
+330 RNVFVDSIN

-345 LASDLKYKISLR
+345 LASDLKYKISLK
-357 KNNSQPLLINLKE
+357 KNNSQPLLNLKE
-370 SLNNQIIQLNEEK
+370 SLDKQIIQLNEER
-383 ELLAKR
+383 ELLSKR

-448 YIVTYNSLSTGEK
+448 YNVTYNSLSTGEK

-489 EMLASIDVNGVSDM
+489 EMLASIDINGVADM
-503 MSILKDLSVELNM
+503 MTILKDLSVELNM

-542 FSKISILN
+542 FSKISIIN

>member
-13 SYSNAMTELVF
+13 SYSNAMTEMVF
-24 DNEPSLNLIVGT
+24 GNDPSLNLIVGT

-77 LDCNGHE
+77 LECNGHE
-84 IVVERGLAPN
+84 IIIERGLSPN
-94 LFTVTIDGSIV
+94 LFSVVIDGNIV
-105 DTAGKNNVQAML
+105 DTAGKNNVQTML
-117 EENYYKI
+117 EENYYRI

-131 TLILSINDF
+131 TLVLYINDF
-140 KSLIDLNPSDKRNII
+140 KSLVDLNPSDKRNII
-155 DKIFGFTEYNLMMKL
+155 DKIFGFTEYNLMAKL
-170 IKEDIKILDSSVS
+170 IKEDIKILDNTMI
-183 SNEGSLKTATVNVE
+183 SNEGSLKTAIINIE
-197 KYEQQLL
+197 KYEQQLD
-204 ELKNNEV
+204 ELKHNEV

-223 NEAKKL
+223 NEVKKL
-229 KSTNEENIKKLDD
+229 KSTNEENIKKLDEI
-242 VRKKLDKQC
+242 RKKLDKQTT
-251 VEKNMDIRDLKRKID
+251 EKNMDIRDLKRKIEE
-266 DNKKKIKLID
+266 NKKKIKLID
-276 SKKCPTCGSSLDTDE
+276 LKKCPTCGSSLDTDE
-291 FHKEKEKLIN
+291 FHKERERLIV
-301 ENEQYENTIKELT
+301 ENESCESAIVELT
-314 SFIDDISNK
+314 SVINDLTNK
-323 IRAVDSK
+323 MRAVDSK
-330 RNVFTDAIN
+330 KNIFVNSIN
-339 KSKLMD
+339 KSGLADLM
-345 LASDLKYKISLR
+345 SDLKYKVSLK
-357 KNNSQPLLINLKE
+357 KNNTQPLLNLKE
-370 SLNNQIIQLNEEK
+370 SLNKQIDQLNDEK

-389 KMVYDCV
+389 KMIYDCV

-408 IASKYIPTINQIIS
+408 IANKYIPTINQIIS
-422 EMMEFM
+422 EMMNFM

-437 RTFKAT
+437 KTFKST

-448 YIVTYNSLSTGEK
+448 YNVSYNSLSTGEK

-477 LQLGEM
+477 LQLGDM

-489 EMLASIDVNGVSDM
+489 EMLASIDIDGVSDM
-503 MSILKDLSVELNM
+503 MVILKDLSVELNM

-528 VVFDNVIETSKPDG
+528 VVFDNIFETSKPDG
-542 FSKISILN
+542 FSKLLKIN

>member
-24 DNEPSLNLIVGT
+24 DNDPSLNLIVGT

-84 IVVERGLAPN
+84 IIVERGLAPS
-94 LFTVTIDGSIV
+94 LFTVTIDGAVV
-105 DTAGKNNVQAML
+105 DTAGKNNVQTML

-140 KSLIDLNPSDKRNII
+140 KSLVDLNPADKRNII
-155 DKIFGFTEYNLMMKL
+155 DKIFGFTEYNLMLKF
-170 IKEDIKILDSSVS
+170 IKEDIKMLDSTMSL
-183 SNEGSLKTATVNVE
+183 NEGSLKTATNSIE
-197 KYEQQLL
+197 RYEQQLE
-204 ELKNNEV
+204 ELKSNEV

-229 KSTNEENIKKLDD
+229 KATNEENIKKLDD
-242 VRKKLDKQC
+242 VRKKLDKQS
-251 VEKNMDIRDLKRKID
+251 VEKNMDIRDLKRKIE

-291 FHKEKEKLIN
+291 FHKERERLVL
-301 ENEQYENTIKELT
+301 ENESCESSIKELT
-314 SFIDDISNK
+314 SIINDLSNK
-323 IRAVDSK
+323 TRAVDSK
-330 RNVFTDAIN
+330 RNVFVDAIN
-339 KSKLMD
+339 KSGLTD
-345 LASDLKYKISLR
+345 LVSDLKYKVSLR
-357 KNNSQPLLINLKE
+357 KNNSQPLLNLKE
-370 SLNNQIIQLNEEK
+370 SLDKQINQLNDEK
-383 ELLAKR
+383 EALEKR
-389 KMVYDCV
+389 RMVYDCV

-408 IASKYIPTINQIIS
+408 IANKYIPTINQIIS

-437 RTFKAT
+437 KTFKAT

-448 YIVTYNSLSTGEK
+448 YNVTYNSLSTGEK

-477 LQLGEM
+477 LQLGDM

-489 EMLASIDVNGVSDM
+489 EMLASIDINGVSDM
-503 MSILKDLSVELNM
+503 MTILKDLSVELNM

-542 FSKISILN
+542 FSKISIIN

>member
-13 SYSNAMTELVF
+13 SYSNVMTELVF
-24 DNEPSLNLIVGT
+24 GNDPSLNLIVGT

-84 IVVERGLAPN
+84 VIVERGLAPN
-94 LFTVTIDGSIV
+94 LFSVTIDGAIV
-105 DTAGKNNVQAML
+105 DTAGKNNVQTML

-140 KSLIDLNPSDKRNII
+140 KSLIDLNPADKRNII
-155 DKIFGFTEYNLMMKL
+155 DKIFGFTEYNLMMKF
-170 IKEDIKILDSSVS
+170 IKEDIKMLDSSMS
-183 SNEGSLKTATVNVE
+183 SNEGSLKTATISIE
-197 KYEQQLL
+197 KYEQQLR
-204 ELKNNEV
+204 ELKSKEV

-223 NEAKKL
+223 NEVKQL
-229 KSTNEENIKKLDD
+229 KATNEENIKKLDEI
-242 VRKKLDKQC
+242 RKKLDKQST
-251 VEKNMDIRDLKRKID
+251 EKNMDIRDLKRKIEE
-266 DNKKKIKLID
+266 NKKKIKLID
-276 SKKCPTCGSSLDTDE
+276 LKKCPTCGSSLDTDE
-291 FHKEKEKLIN
+291 FHKERERLIKEN
-301 ENEQYENTIKELT
+301 ENCEDAIKEMTAIITDL
-314 SFIDDISNK
+314 SNK
-323 IRAVDSK
+323 MRAVDSK
-330 RNVFTDAIN
+330 KNVFVDAIN
-339 KSKLMD
+339 KCGLTD
-345 LASDLKYKISLR
+345 LVSDLKYKVSLR
-357 KNNSQPLLINLKE
+357 KNNSQPLLNLKE
-370 SLNNQIIQLNEEK
+370 SLNNQIIQLNEERDALNK
-383 ELLAKR
+383 K

-408 IASKYIPTINQIIS
+408 IASKYIPTINQIIL

-437 RTFKAT
+437 KTFKAT

-448 YIVTYNSLSTGEK
+448 YNVTYNSLSTGEK

-477 LQLGEM
+477 LQLGDM

-489 EMLASIDVNGVSDM
+489 EMLASIDINGVSDM
-503 MSILKDLSVELNM
+503 MTILKDLSVELNM

-542 FSKISILN
+542 FSKITITN

>member
-13 SYSNAMTELVF
+13 SYSNALTELTF
-24 DNEPSLNLIVGT
+24 TDDPSLNLIVGT

-84 IVVERGLAPN
+84 VVVERGLAPN
-94 LFTVTIDGSIV
+94 LFTVIIDGSVV

-124 PYSVFKN
+124 PYSIFKN
-131 TLILSINDF
+131 ILILSINDF
-140 KSLIDLNPSDKRNII
+140 KSLVDLNPSDKRNII

-170 IKEDIKILDSSVS
+170 VKEDIKMLDSSVN
-183 SNEGSLKTATVNVE
+183 SNEGSLKTATINIE
-197 KYEQQLL
+197 KYEQQLQ

-223 NEAKKL
+223 NEAKAL
-229 KSTNEENIKKLDD
+229 KATNEENIKKLDEA
-242 VRKKLDKQC
+242 RKKLDKQTT
-251 VEKNMDIRDLKRKID
+251 EKNMDIRDLKRKIE

-291 FHKEKEKLIN
+291 FHKERERLVL
-301 ENEQYENTIKELT
+301 ENESCEATIAELT
-314 SFIDDISNK
+314 SIINDLSNK
-323 IRAVDSK
+323 MRAVDSK
-330 RNVFTDAIN
+330 KNVFVDAIN

-345 LASDLKYKISLR
+345 LASDLKYKISLK
-357 KNNSQPLLINLKE
+357 KNNSQPLLNLKE
-370 SLNNQIIQLNEEK
+370 GLDKQINQLNEER
-383 ELLAKR
+383 ELLGKR

-428 GINYNVVFD
+428 GINYNVMFD

-448 YIVTYNSLSTGEK
+448 YNVTYNSLSTGEK

-477 LQLGEM
+477 LQMGEM

-489 EMLASIDVNGVSDM
+489 EMLASIDINGVSDM

-542 FSKISILN
+542 FSKITILN

>member
-24 DNEPSLNLIVGT
+24 NNNPSLNLIVGS

-77 LDCNGHE
+77 LNCNGHE
-84 IVVERGLAPN
+84 IIVERGIAPS
-94 LFTVTIDGSIV
+94 LFIVTIDGVVV

-131 TLILSINDF
+131 TLILSISDF
-140 KSLIDLNPSDKRNII
+140 KSLVDLNPSDKRNII

-170 IKEDIKILDSSVS
+170 IKEDIKMLDNSIN
-183 SNEGSLKTATVNVE
+183 SNDGSLKTASINIE
-197 KYEQQLL
+197 KYEHQLE
-204 ELKNNEV
+204 ELKSNEV

-223 NEAKKL
+223 NEVKKL
-229 KSTNEENIKKLDD
+229 KATNEENIKKLDE
-242 VRKKLDKQC
+242 VRKKLDRQTT
-251 VEKNMDIRDLKRKID
+251 EKNMDIRDLKRKIEE
-266 DNKKKIKLID
+266 NKTKIRLID

-291 FHKEKEKLIN
+291 FHKERESLVS
-301 ENEQYENTIKELT
+301 ENESLKATISELT
-314 SFIDDISNK
+314 SVIDDISNK
-323 IRAVDSK
+323 MRAVDSK
-330 RNVFTDAIN
+330 RSVFVDAIN
-339 KSKLMD
+339 KSGLTDMV
-345 LASDLKYKISLR
+345 SDLKYKVSLR
-357 KNNSQPLLINLKE
+357 KNNYQPLLNLRDN
-370 SLNNQIIQLNEEK
+370 LNIQISQLNEEK
-383 ELLAKR
+383 ELLLKR

-408 IASKYIPTINQIIS
+408 IANKYIPTINQIIS

-428 GINYNVVFD
+428 GINYNIVFD
-437 RTFKAT
+437 KTFKAT

-448 YIVTYNSLSTGEK
+448 YNVSYNSLSTGEK

-468 VVSFIKLLK
+468 VISFIKLLK
-477 LQLGEM
+477 LQLGDM

-489 EMLASIDVNGVSDM
+489 EMLASIDINGVSDM
-503 MSILKDLSVELNM
+503 VSILKDLSEELNM

-528 VVFDNVIETSKPDG
+528 VVFDNVFETSKPDG
-542 FSKISILN
+542 FSKISIIN

>member
-24 DNEPSLNLIVGT
+24 GNDPSLNLIVGT

-84 IVVERGLAPN
+84 VIVERGLAPN
-94 LFTVTIDGSIV
+94 IFTVTIDGSVV
-105 DTAGKNNVQAML
+105 DTAGKNNVQTML

-140 KSLIDLNPSDKRNII
+140 KSLVDLNPSDKRNII
-155 DKIFGFTEYNLMMKL
+155 DKIFGFTEYNLMLKL
-170 IKEDIKILDSSVS
+170 IKEDIKMLDSNMS
-183 SNEGSLKTATVNVE
+183 SNEGSLKTATVSIE
-197 KYEQQLL
+197 KYEQQLQ

-211 SQEEIDELTEKI
+211 SQEEIDELVEKI

-229 KSTNEENIKKLDD
+229 KATNEENIKKLDEI
-242 VRKKLDKQC
+242 RKQLDKKC
-251 VEKNMDIRDLKRKID
+251 TEKNMDIRDLKRKIE

-276 SKKCPTCGSSLDTDE
+276 TKKCPTCGSSLDTDE
-291 FHKEKEKLIN
+291 FHKERERLVS
-301 ENEQYENTIKELT
+301 ENESCEIAISEMT
-314 SFIDDISNK
+314 SIINDLSNK
-323 IRAVDSK
+323 MKAVDSK
-330 RNVFTDAIN
+330 KNVFVDAIN
-339 KSKLMD
+339 KSRLMD
-345 LASDLKYKISLR
+345 LASDLKYKVSLR
-357 KNNSQPLLINLKE
+357 KNNSQPLLNLKE
-370 SLNNQIIQLNEEK
+370 SLNEQINQLNEEK
-383 ELLAKR
+383 EGLSKR

-437 RTFKAT
+437 KTFKAT

-448 YIVTYNSLSTGEK
+448 YNVTYNSLSTGEK

-477 LQLGEM
+477 LQLGDM

-489 EMLASIDVNGVSDM
+489 EMLASIDINGVSDM
-503 MSILKDLSVELNM
+503 MTILKDLSVELNM

-528 VVFDNVIETSKPDG
+528 VVFDNVMETSKPDG
-542 FSKISILN
+542 FSKISIIN

>member
-1 MKLKKISWKNFK
+1 MKLKKICWRNFK

-24 DNEPSLNLIVGT
+24 NNDPSLNLIVGT

-84 IVVERGLAPN
+84 VIVERGLAPS
-94 LFTVTIDGSIV
+94 LFTVTIDGSVV

-124 PYSVFKN
+124 PYSIFKN
-131 TLILSINDF
+131 ILILSINDF
-140 KSLIDLNPSDKRNII
+140 KSLVDLNPADKRNII

-170 IKEDIKILDSSVS
+170 VKEDVKLLDSSVN
-183 SNEGSLKTATVNVE
+183 SNEGSLKTATINIE
-197 KYEQQLL
+197 KYEQQLQ

-223 NEAKKL
+223 NEAKAL
-229 KSTNEENIKKLDD
+229 KATNEDNIKKLDE
-242 VRKKLDKQC
+242 VRKKLDKQTT
-251 VEKNMDIRDLKRKID
+251 EKNMDIRDLKRKIE

-291 FHKEKEKLIN
+291 FHKERERLVL
-301 ENEQYENTIKELT
+301 ENESCEATIAELT
-314 SFIDDISNK
+314 SIINDLSNK
-323 IRAVDSK
+323 MRAVDSK
-330 RNVFTDAIN
+330 KNVFVDAIN

-345 LASDLKYKISLR
+345 LASDLKYKISLK
-357 KNNSQPLLINLKE
+357 KNNSQPLLNLKE
-370 SLNNQIIQLNEEK
+370 SLDKQIIQLNEER
-383 ELLAKR
+383 ELLSKR

-422 EMMEFM
+422 EMMEVM

-448 YIVTYNSLSTGEK
+448 YNVTYNSLSTGEK

-477 LQLGEM
+477 LQMGEM

-489 EMLASIDVNGVSDM
+489 EMLASIDINGVSDM

-528 VVFDNVIETSKPDG
+528 VVFDNIIETSKPDG
-542 FSKISILN
+542 FSKITILN

>member
-24 DNEPSLNLIVGT
+24 NNDPSLNLIVGT

-77 LDCNGHE
+77 LNCNGHE
-84 IVVERGLAPN
+84 IIVERGLAPS
-94 LFTVTIDGSIV
+94 LFKVTIDGSVV
-105 DTAGKNNVQAML
+105 DTAGKNNVQTML

-155 DKIFGFTEYNLMMKL
+155 DKIFGFTEYNLILKL
-170 IKEDIKILDSSVS
+170 IKEDIKMLDSSIN
-183 SNEGSLKTATVNVE
+183 SNEGSIKTASINIE
-197 KYEQQLL
+197 NYERQLN
-204 ELKNNEV
+204 ELKSNEV
-211 SQEEIDELTEKI
+211 SQEEIDELKEKI
-223 NEAKKL
+223 EEAKKL
-229 KSTNEENIKKLDD
+229 KETNEENIKKLDKI
-242 VRKKLDKQC
+242 RKELDRQTSD
-251 VEKNMDIRDLKRKID
+251 KNMDIRDLKRRIE
-266 DNKKKIKLID
+266 DNNKKIKLID

-291 FHKEKEKLIN
+291 FHKERERLVQ
-301 ENEQYENTIKELT
+301 ENESYKVDIENIT
-314 SFIDDISNK
+314 SIITDLSNK
-323 IRAVDSK
+323 MRAVDSK
-330 RNVFTDAIN
+330 RNVFVDSIS
-339 KSKLMD
+339 KSKLMN
-345 LASDLKYKISLR
+345 LASDLKYKISLK
-357 KNNSQPLLINLKE
+357 KNSSQPLLNLKD
-370 SLNNQIIQLNEEK
+370 SLDRQIIQLNEEK
-383 ELLAKR
+383 ELLGKR

-448 YIVTYNSLSTGEK
+448 YNVTYNSLSTGEK
-461 KRIDFAT
+461 KRIDSAT

-489 EMLASIDVNGVSDM
+489 EMLASIDINGVSDM

-542 FSKISILN
+542 FSKISIIN

>member
-13 SYSNAMTELVF
+13 SYSNSMTELVF
-24 DNEPSLNLIVGT
+24 NNDPSLNLIVGT

-84 IVVERGLAPN
+84 VIVERGLAPN
-94 LFTVTIDGSIV
+94 LFTVTIDGAVV

-131 TLILSINDF
+131 TLILSISDF
-140 KSLIDLNPSDKRNII
+140 KSLVDLNPADKRNII
-155 DKIFGFTEYNLMMKL
+155 DKIFGFTEYNLMLKL
-170 IKEDIKILDSSVS
+170 IKEDIKAIDSSVS
-183 SNEGSLKTATVNVE
+183 SNEGALKTATISIEN
-197 KYEQQLL
+197 YERQLQ
-204 ELKNNEV
+204 ELKNNDV

-223 NEAKKL
+223 KEVKAL
-229 KSTNEENIKKLDD
+229 KATNEDNIKKLDD
-242 VRKKLDKQC
+242 VRKKLDKQSAD
-251 VEKNMDIRDLKRKID
+251 KNMDIRDLKRKIE

-291 FHKEKEKLIN
+291 FHKEREKLVL
-301 ENEQYENTIKELT
+301 ENESYEKSIIEL
-314 SFIDDISNK
+314 SSIISDLSNK
-323 IRAVDSK
+323 MRAVDSK
-330 RNVFTDAIN
+330 RNVFVDAIN
-339 KSKLMD
+339 KSGLTD
-345 LASDLKYKISLR
+345 LVSDLKYKVSLK
-357 KNNSQPLLINLKE
+357 KNNSQPLLNLKE
-370 SLNNQIIQLNEEK
+370 SLDKQINQLNEER
-383 ELLAKR
+383 EILGKR
-389 KMVYDCV
+389 KMIYDCV

-437 RTFKAT
+437 KTFKAT

-448 YIVTYNSLSTGEK
+448 YNVTYNSLSTGEK

-477 LQLGEM
+477 LQLGDM

-489 EMLASIDVNGVSDM
+489 EMLASIDINGVSDM
-503 MSILKDLSVELNM
+503 MTILKDLSVELNM
-516 NIYLIHHAQVEN
+516 NIFLIHHAQVEN

-542 FSKISILN
+542 FSKITILN

>member
-1 MKLKKISWKNFK
+1 
-13 SYSNAMTELVF
+13 MTELVF
-24 DNEPSLNLIVGT
+24 DTDPSLNLIVGT

-84 IVVERGLAPN
+84 VIVERGLAPN
-94 LFTVTIDGSIV
+94 LFKVTIDDAVV
-105 DTAGKNNVQAML
+105 DTAGKNNVQSML

-131 TLILSINDF
+131 MLILSINDF
-140 KSLIDLNPSDKRNII
+140 KSLVDLNPSDKRNII
-155 DKIFGFTEYNLMMKL
+155 DKIFGFAEYNMMLKY
-170 IKEDIKILDSSVS
+170 IKDDVKMLDSSIS
-183 SNEGSLKTATVNVE
+183 SNEGSLKTATNSIE
-197 KYEQQLL
+197 RYEQQLE
-204 ELKNNEV
+204 ELKSNEV

-229 KSTNEENIKKLDD
+229 KATNEENIKKLDD
-242 VRKKLDKQC
+242 VRKKLDKQS
-251 VEKNMDIRDLKRKID
+251 VEKNMDIRDLKRKIE

-291 FHKEKEKLIN
+291 FHKERERLVL
-301 ENEQYENTIKELT
+301 ENESCESSIKELT
-314 SFIDDISNK
+314 SIINDLSNK
-323 IRAVDSK
+323 TRAVDSK
-330 RNVFTDAIN
+330 RNVFVDAIN
-339 KSKLMD
+339 KSGLTD
-345 LASDLKYKISLR
+345 LVSDLKYKVSLR
-357 KNNSQPLLINLKE
+357 KNNSQPLLNLKE
-370 SLNNQIIQLNEEK
+370 SLDKQINQLNEEK
-383 ELLAKR
+383 EALEKR
-389 KMVYDCV
+389 KVVYDCV

-437 RTFKAT
+437 KKFNAT
-443 ITSNG
+443 ITCNG
-448 YIVTYNSLSTGEK
+448 YNVTYNSLSTGEK

-477 LQLGEM
+477 LQLGDM

-489 EMLASIDVNGVSDM
+489 EMLASIDINGVSDM
-503 MSILKDLSVELNM
+503 MTILKNLSTELNM
-516 NIYLIHHAQVEN
+516 NIFLIHHAQVEN
-528 VVFDNVIETSKPDG
+528 VVFDNVIETTKPDG
-542 FSKISILN
+542 FSKITILN

>member
-1 MKLKKISWKNFK
+1 
-13 SYSNAMTELVF
+13 MTELVF
-24 DNEPSLNLIVGT
+24 DNDPSLNLIVGT

-84 IVVERGLAPN
+84 ITVERGLSPN
-94 LFTVTIDGSIV
+94 LFNVTIDGVVI
-105 DTAGKNNVQAML
+105 DTAGKNNVQTML

-140 KSLIDLNPSDKRNII
+140 KSLVDLNPSDKRNII
-155 DKIFGFTEYNLMMKL
+155 DKIFGFTEYNLMTKL
-170 IKEDIKILDSSVS
+170 IKEDIKMLDSSIS
-183 SNEGSLKTATVNVE
+183 SNMGSLKTASVSIE
-197 KYEQQLL
+197 KYEQQLE

-229 KSTNEENIKKLDD
+229 KTTNEENIKKLDD
-242 VRKKLDKQC
+242 ARKKLDKQTT
-251 VEKNMDIRDLKRKID
+251 EKNMDIRDLKRKIE

-291 FHKEKEKLIN
+291 FHKERERLVN
-301 ENEQYENTIKELT
+301 ENESCETAIAEMTYIITDL
-314 SFIDDISNK
+314 SNK

-330 RNVFTDAIN
+330 KNVFVDAIN
-339 KSKLMD
+339 KSRLTD
-345 LASDLKYKISLR
+345 LVSDLKYKVSLR
-357 KNNSQPLLINLKE
+357 KNNSQPLLNLKE
-370 SLNNQIIQLNEEK
+370 SLNSQIAQLNEEREMLSK
-383 ELLAKR
+383 K
-389 KMVYDCV
+389 KMIYDCV

-448 YIVTYNSLSTGEK
+448 YNVTYNSLSTGEK

-477 LQLGEM
+477 LQLGDM

-489 EMLASIDVNGVSDM
+489 EMLASIDINGVADM
-503 MSILKDLSVELNM
+503 MTILKDLSVELNM
-516 NIYLIHHAQVEN
+516 NIFLIHHAQVEN
-528 VVFDNVIETSKPDG
+528 VVFDNVLETSKPDG
-542 FSKISILN
+542 FSKITVLN

>member
-24 DNEPSLNLIVGT
+24 TNNPSLNLIVGT

-52 YGKIDGTNN
+52 YGKIDGTSNA
-61 SDIPNR
+61 DIPNR

-84 IVVERGLAPN
+84 IIIERGLAPS
-94 LFTVTIDGSIV
+94 LFAVTIDGNVV
-105 DTAGKNNVQAML
+105 DTAGKNNVQSML

-140 KSLIDLNPSDKRNII
+140 KSLIDLNPADKRNII
-155 DKIFGFTEYNLMMKL
+155 DKIFGFTEYNLMLKF
-170 IKEDIKILDSSVS
+170 IKEDIKILDSSMN
-183 SNEGSLKTATVNVE
+183 SNDGSLKTATVNIE
-197 KYEQQLL
+197 KYEHQLQ

-223 NEAKKL
+223 NEAKTL
-229 KSTNEENIKKLDD
+229 KATNEENIKKLDD
-242 VRKKLDKQC
+242 IRKKLDKQC
-251 VEKNMDIRDLKRKID
+251 VEKNMDIRDLKRKIE

-291 FHKEKEKLIN
+291 FHKEREKLVQ
-301 ENEQYENTIKELT
+301 ENDLCESTIVELT
-314 SFIDDISNK
+314 SIINDLTNK

-330 RNVFTDAIN
+330 KNVFVNAIN
-339 KSKLMD
+339 KSGLTD
-345 LASDLKYKISLR
+345 LVSDLKYKVSLK
-357 KNNSQPLLINLKE
+357 KNNSQPLLNLKE
-370 SLNNQIIQLNEEK
+370 SLDKQIIQLNEEK
-383 ELLAKR
+383 ELLSKK
-389 KMVYDCV
+389 KMIYDCV

-408 IASKYIPTINQIIS
+408 IASKYLPTINQIIS

-437 RTFKAT
+437 KTFKAT

-448 YIVTYNSLSTGEK
+448 YNVTYNSLSTGEK

-468 VVSFIKLLK
+468 VISFIKLLK

-489 EMLASIDVNGVSDM
+489 EMLASIDINGVSDM
-503 MSILKDLSVELNM
+503 MSILKSLSDELKM

-528 VVFDNVIETSKPDG
+528 VVFDNVIETTKPDG
-542 FSKISILN
+542 FSKITKLN

>member
-24 DNEPSLNLIVGT
+24 GNDPSLNLILGT

-77 LDCNGHE
+77 LECNGHE
-84 IVVERGLAPN
+84 IVIERGLAPSV
-94 LFTVTIDGSIV
+94 FSVTIDGVIV

-131 TLILSINDF
+131 MLVLSINDF

-155 DKIFGFTEYNLMMKL
+155 DKIFGFTEYNMMLKL
-170 IKEDIKILDSSVS
+170 IKEDIKMLDGSIS
-183 SNEGSLKTATVNVE
+183 SNEGSLKTATINIE

-204 ELKNNEV
+204 ELKSNEV
-211 SQEEIDELTEKI
+211 SQEEIDELTERI
-223 NEAKKL
+223 NEVKKL
-229 KSTNEENIKKLDD
+229 KATNEENIKKLDD
-242 VRKKLDKQC
+242 VRKKLDKQTT
-251 VEKNMDIRDLKRKID
+251 EKNMDIRDLKRKIE

-276 SKKCPTCGSSLDTDE
+276 LKKCPTCGSSLDTDE
-291 FHKEKEKLIN
+291 FHKERERLVI
-301 ENEQYENTIKELT
+301 ENESCEKNIEELT
-314 SFIDDISNK
+314 SIINDLSNK
-323 IRAVDSK
+323 MRAVDSK
-330 RNVFTDAIN
+330 KNVFVDAIN
-339 KSKLMD
+339 KSGLTD
-345 LASDLKYKISLR
+345 LVSDLKYKVSLK
-357 KNNSQPLLINLKE
+357 KNNSQPLLNLKE
-370 SLNNQIIQLNEEK
+370 SLDKQISQLNEEK
-383 ELLAKR
+383 ELLSKR

-422 EMMEFM
+422 EMMDFM
-428 GINYNVVFD
+428 DINYNLVFD
-437 RTFKAT
+437 KTFKAT

-448 YIVTYNSLSTGEK
+448 YNVTYNSLSTGEK

-477 LQLGEM
+477 LQLGDM

-489 EMLASIDVNGVSDM
+489 EMLASIDINGVSDM
-503 MSILKDLSVELNM
+503 MVILKDLSTELNM

-528 VVFDNVIETSKPDG
+528 VVFDNVLETSKPDG
-542 FSKISILN
+542 FSKITIIN

>member
-13 SYSNAMTELVF
+13 SYSNALTELTF
-24 DNEPSLNLIVGT
+24 TDDPSLNLIVGT

-84 IVVERGLAPN
+84 VVVERGLAPN
-94 LFTVTIDGSIV
+94 LFTVTIDGSVV

-124 PYSVFKN
+124 PYSIFKN
-131 TLILSINDF
+131 ILILSINDF
-140 KSLIDLNPSDKRNII
+140 KSLVDLNPSDKRNII

-170 IKEDIKILDSSVS
+170 VKEDIKMLDSSVN
-183 SNEGSLKTATVNVE
+183 SNEGSLKTATINIE
-197 KYEQQLL
+197 KYEQQLQ

-223 NEAKKL
+223 NEAKAL
-229 KSTNEENIKKLDD
+229 KATNEENIKKLDEA
-242 VRKKLDKQC
+242 RKKLDKQTT
-251 VEKNMDIRDLKRKID
+251 EKNMDIRDLKRKIE
-266 DNKKKIKLID
+266 DNKKKIRLID

-291 FHKEKEKLIN
+291 FHKERERLVL
-301 ENEQYENTIKELT
+301 ENESCEATIAELT
-314 SFIDDISNK
+314 SIINDLSNK
-323 IRAVDSK
+323 MRAVDSK
-330 RNVFTDAIN
+330 KNVFVDAIN

-345 LASDLKYKISLR
+345 LASDLKYKISLK
-357 KNNSQPLLINLKE
+357 KNNSQPLLNLKE
-370 SLNNQIIQLNEEK
+370 GLDKQINQLNEER
-383 ELLAKR
+383 ELLGKR

-448 YIVTYNSLSTGEK
+448 YNVTYNSLSTGEK

-477 LQLGEM
+477 LQMGEM

-489 EMLASIDVNGVSDM
+489 EMLASIDINGVSDM

-528 VVFDNVIETSKPDG
+528 VVFDNIIETSKPDG
-542 FSKISILN
+542 FSKITILN

>member
-1 MKLKKISWKNFK
+1 MKLKKICWKNFK
-13 SYSNAMTELVF
+13 SYSNVMTELVF
-24 DNEPSLNLIVGT
+24 NNDPSLNLIVGT

-84 IVVERGLAPN
+84 VVVERGLAPS
-94 LFTVTIDGSIV
+94 LFKVTIDGEVV
-105 DTAGKNNVQAML
+105 DTAGKNNVQTML

-124 PYSVFKN
+124 PYSIFKN
-131 TLILSINDF
+131 ILILSINDF
-140 KSLIDLNPSDKRNII
+140 KSLVDLNPSDKRNII
-155 DKIFGFTEYNLMMKL
+155 DKIFGFTEYNLMTKL
-170 IKEDIKILDSSVS
+170 VKDDIKMLDISVN
-183 SNEGSLKTATVNVE
+183 SNEGSLKTATVNIE
-197 KYEQQLL
+197 KYERQLQ
-204 ELKNNEV
+204 ELKSNEV
-211 SQEEIDELTEKI
+211 SQEEIDELAEKI
-223 NEAKKL
+223 NEAKAL
-229 KSTNEENIKKLDD
+229 KATNEENIKKLDEA
-242 VRKKLDKQC
+242 RKKLDKQTN
-251 VEKNMDIRDLKRKID
+251 EKNMDIRDLKRKIE

-291 FHKEKEKLIN
+291 FHKERERLVQ
-301 ENEQYENTIKELT
+301 ENQSCEAAIAELT
-314 SFIDDISNK
+314 SVISDLSNK
-323 IRAVDSK
+323 MRAVDSK
-330 RNVFTDAIN
+330 KNVFVDAIS
-339 KSKLMD
+339 KSGLMD
-345 LASDLKYKISLR
+345 LAADLKYKISL
-357 KNNSQPLLINLKE
+357 KKSNSQPLLNLKE
-370 SLNNQIIQLNEEK
+370 DLDKQIVQLNEER
-383 ELLAKR
+383 EVLSKR

-448 YIVTYNSLSTGEK
+448 YNVTYNSLSTGEK

-477 LQLGEM
+477 LQMGEM

-489 EMLASIDVNGVSDM
+489 EMLASIDINGVSDM

-528 VVFDNVIETSKPDG
+528 VVFDNIIETSKPDG
-542 FSKISILN
+542 FSKITILN

>member
-13 SYSNAMTELVF
+13 SYSNVMTELVF
-24 DNEPSLNLIVGT
+24 NNDPSLNLIVGT

-84 IVVERGLAPN
+84 IIVERGLAPS
-94 LFTVTIDGSIV
+94 LFTVTIDGVVV
-105 DTAGKNNVQAML
+105 DTAGKNNVQTML

-140 KSLIDLNPSDKRNII
+140 KSLVDLNPADKRNII
-155 DKIFGFTEYNLMMKL
+155 DKIFGFTEYNLMLKL
-170 IKEDIKILDSSVS
+170 IKEDIKAIDSSVS
-183 SNEGSLKTATVNVE
+183 SNEGSLKTATIGIEN
-197 KYEQQLL
+197 YERQLQ
-204 ELKNNEV
+204 ELKNNDV

-223 NEAKKL
+223 KEVKAL
-229 KSTNEENIKKLDD
+229 KATNEDNIKKLDD
-242 VRKKLDKQC
+242 VRKKLDKQSAD
-251 VEKNMDIRDLKRKID
+251 KNMDIRDLKRKID

-291 FHKEKEKLIN
+291 FHKEREKLVL
-301 ENEQYENTIKELT
+301 ENESYEESIVEL
-314 SFIDDISNK
+314 SSIINDLSNK
-323 IRAVDSK
+323 MRAVDSK
-330 RNVFTDAIN
+330 RNVFVDAIS
-339 KSKLMD
+339 KSGLTD
-345 LASDLKYKISLR
+345 LVSDLKYKVSLK
-357 KNNSQPLLINLKE
+357 KNNSQPLLNLKE
-370 SLNNQIIQLNEEK
+370 SLDKQINQLNEER
-383 ELLAKR
+383 EVLSKR
-389 KMVYDCV
+389 KMIYDCV

-437 RTFKAT
+437 KTFKAT

-448 YIVTYNSLSTGEK
+448 YNVTYNSLSTGEK

-477 LQLGEM
+477 LQLGDM

-489 EMLASIDVNGVSDM
+489 EMLASIDINGVSDM
-503 MSILKDLSVELNM
+503 MTILKDLSVELNM
-516 NIYLIHHAQVEN
+516 NIFLIHHAQVEN

-542 FSKISILN
+542 FSKITILN

>member
-24 DNEPSLNLIVGT
+24 NNDPSLNLIVGT

-84 IVVERGLAPN
+84 VIVERGLAPS
-94 LFTVTIDGSIV
+94 LFTVTIDGSVV

-124 PYSVFKN
+124 PYSIFKN
-131 TLILSINDF
+131 ILILSINDF
-140 KSLIDLNPSDKRNII
+140 KSLVDLNPADKRNII

-170 IKEDIKILDSSVS
+170 VKEDVKLLDSSVN
-183 SNEGSLKTATVNVE
+183 SNEGSLKTATINIE
-197 KYEQQLL
+197 KYEQQLQ
-204 ELKNNEV
+204 ELKSNEV

-223 NEAKKL
+223 NEAKAL
-229 KSTNEENIKKLDD
+229 KATNEENIKKLDE
-242 VRKKLDKQC
+242 VRKKLDKQTT
-251 VEKNMDIRDLKRKID
+251 EKNMDVRDLKRKIE

-291 FHKEKEKLIN
+291 FHKERERLVL
-301 ENEQYENTIKELT
+301 ENESCEATIAELT
-314 SFIDDISNK
+314 SIINDLSNK
-323 IRAVDSK
+323 MRAVDSK
-330 RNVFTDAIN
+330 KNVFVDAIN

-345 LASDLKYKISLR
+345 LASDLKYKISLK
-357 KNNSQPLLINLKE
+357 KNNSQPLLNLKE
-370 SLNNQIIQLNEEK
+370 SLDKQIIQLNEER
-383 ELLAKR
+383 ELLSKR

-437 RTFKAT
+437 KTFKAT

-448 YIVTYNSLSTGEK
+448 YNVTYNSLSTGEK

-477 LQLGEM
+477 LQMGEM

-489 EMLASIDVNGVSDM
+489 EMLASIDINGVSDM

-528 VVFDNVIETSKPDG
+528 VVFDNIIETSKPDG
-542 FSKISILN
+542 FSKITILN